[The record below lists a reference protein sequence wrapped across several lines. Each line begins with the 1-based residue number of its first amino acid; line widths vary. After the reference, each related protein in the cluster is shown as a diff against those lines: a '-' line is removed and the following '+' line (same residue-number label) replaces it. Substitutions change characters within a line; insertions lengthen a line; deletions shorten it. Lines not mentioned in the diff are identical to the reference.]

1 MYINLNPNDDI
12 YVHKINI
19 IAILAPWCV
28 YCLELKKS
36 GLLNKISK
44 KIDVIEIGDNHKDAN
59 KIMDITKN
67 KTYPTIILCKN
78 GKLRA
83 FKGERTLKNL
93 EKFTGLDV

>member
-12 YVHKINI
+12 YVSVNI
-19 IAILAPWCV
+19 IAILAPWCG
-28 YCLELKKS
+28 YCRELKDS

-44 KIDVIEIGDNHKDAN
+44 KIDVIEIGDDHKDAN
-59 KIMDITKN
+59 KIMEITKN

-83 FKGERTLKNL
+83 FKGKRSLSNL
-93 EKFTGLDV
+93 EKFIGLDV